1 MTEQTSS
8 FLLKGLTQEH
18 RDFLREYAQ
27 KNLGS
32 SSRTKAIIAIINDLM
47 QQENPCC
54 EMNDEL
60 KNKAI
65 ENKNN
70 YIENHQQ
77 MIEKHNH
84 DILKAKAESNYDE
97 IKNLSRKNL
106 RVQKKRVQL
115 SIPVYDFEYLQTLAN
130 NSKSSIQYYIIY
142 VLYNHLYN
150 ERKLL
155 GNEIEVLKK
164 SNYELYKIGVN
175 VNQIAKAN
183 NAGDKMELPINM
195 LSNKIDSHVNLV
207 MGILKSNSSIY

>member
-18 RDFLREYAQ
+18 RDFLFVFAQ

-115 SIPVYDFEYLQTLAN
+115 SIPIYDFEYLQTLAN

>member
-1 MTEQTSS
+1 
-8 FLLKGLTQEH
+8 
-18 RDFLREYAQ
+18 
-27 KNLGS
+27 
-32 SSRTKAIIAIINDLM
+32 
-47 QQENPCC
+47 
-54 EMNDEL
+54 
-60 KNKAI
+60 
-65 ENKNN
+65 
-70 YIENHQQ
+70 

-115 SIPVYDFEYLQTLAN
+115 SIPIYDFEYLQTLAN

-164 SNYELYKIGVN
+164 SNYELYKIGIN

>member
-115 SIPVYDFEYLQTLAN
+115 SIPIYDFEYLQTLAN

-183 NAGDKMELPINM
+183 NAGDNMELPINM

-207 MGILKSNSSIY
+207 MGILKSNSNIY

>member
-115 SIPVYDFEYLQTLAN
+115 SIPIYDFEYLQTLAN

-195 LSNKIDSHVNLV
+195 LSNKVDSHVNLV

>member
-54 EMNDEL
+54 EINDEL
-60 KNKAI
+60 KDKAI

-70 YIENHQQ
+70 YIENHQK

-84 DILKAKAESNYDE
+84 DIIKAKAESNYDE

-115 SIPVYDFEYLQTLAN
+115 SIPIYDFEYLHTLAN

-207 MGILKSNSSIY
+207 MDILKSNSSIY

>member
-70 YIENHQQ
+70 
-77 MIEKHNH
+77 
-84 DILKAKAESNYDE
+84 
-97 IKNLSRKNL
+97 
-106 RVQKKRVQL
+106 
-115 SIPVYDFEYLQTLAN
+115 
-130 NSKSSIQYYIIY
+130 
-142 VLYNHLYN
+142 
-150 ERKLL
+150 
-155 GNEIEVLKK
+155 
-164 SNYELYKIGVN
+164 
-175 VNQIAKAN
+175 
-183 NAGDKMELPINM
+183 
-195 LSNKIDSHVNLV
+195 
-207 MGILKSNSSIY
+207 

>member
-115 SIPVYDFEYLQTLAN
+115 SIPIYDFEYLQTLAN

-183 NAGDKMELPINM
+183 NAGDNMELPINM

-207 MGILKSNSSIY
+207 MDILKSNTNIY

>member
-115 SIPVYDFEYLQTLAN
+115 SIPIYDFEYLQTLAN
-130 NSKSSIQYYIIY
+130 NRKSSIQYYIIY

>member
-115 SIPVYDFEYLQTLAN
+115 SIPIYDFEYLQTLAN

-175 VNQIAKAN
+175 INQIAKAN

>member
-84 DILKAKAESNYDE
+84 DILKSKAESNYDE

-115 SIPVYDFEYLQTLAN
+115 SIPIYDFEYLQTLAN

>member
-115 SIPVYDFEYLQTLAN
+115 SIPIYDFEYLQTLAN

-183 NAGDKMELPINM
+183 NDGDKMELPINM

>member
-115 SIPVYDFEYLQTLAN
+115 SIPIYDFEYLQTLAN

-142 VLYNHLYN
+142 ILYNHLYN

>member
-115 SIPVYDFEYLQTLAN
+115 SIPIYDFEYLQTLAN

>member
-84 DILKAKAESNYDE
+84 DILKAKAESNHDE

-115 SIPVYDFEYLQTLAN
+115 SIPIYDFEYLQTLAN

>member
-84 DILKAKAESNYDE
+84 DILKAKEESNYDE

-115 SIPVYDFEYLQTLAN
+115 SIPIYDFEYLQTLAN

>member
-115 SIPVYDFEYLQTLAN
+115 SIPIYDFEYLQTLAN

-155 GNEIEVLKK
+155 GNKIEVLKK

>member
-54 EMNDEL
+54 EINDEL

-115 SIPVYDFEYLQTLAN
+115 SIPIYDFEYLQTLAN

>member
-97 IKNLSRKNL
+97 IKNLSRKKL

-115 SIPVYDFEYLQTLAN
+115 SIPIYDFEYLQTLAN

>member
-84 DILKAKAESNYDE
+84 YILKAKAESNYDE

-115 SIPVYDFEYLQTLAN
+115 SIPIYDFEYLQTLAN

>member
-115 SIPVYDFEYLQTLAN
+115 SIPIYDFEYLQTLAN
-130 NSKSSIQYYIIY
+130 NGKSSIQYYIIY